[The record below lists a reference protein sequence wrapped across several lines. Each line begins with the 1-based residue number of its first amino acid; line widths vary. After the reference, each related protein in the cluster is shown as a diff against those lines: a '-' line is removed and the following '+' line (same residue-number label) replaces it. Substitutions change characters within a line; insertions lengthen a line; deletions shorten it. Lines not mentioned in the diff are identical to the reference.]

1 VIFVTGV
8 DYRRKNRANEAPPKR
23 IPSDLAFYC
32 SQGVADMFEI
42 PADISP
48 DTTGWLISLVIAVVF
63 VAVIALI
70 GFWLSR

>member
-1 VIFVTGV
+1 
-8 DYRRKNRANEAPPKR
+8 
-23 IPSDLAFYC
+23 
-32 SQGVADMFEI
+32 MFEI